1 MDLSTRP
8 RSAQANAPHEAP
20 ASARRSDK
28 SAGTQVLIVED
39 DSRCIRIA
47 TSILKKLDVA
57 EVRAISSVAHA
68 LEHLRNVVDGQA
80 EMPGLLI
87 LDLEFSLESGFE
99 VLRYWK
105 AHPELK
111 NTRVIVWTVM
121 GELQKKMSRLF
132 GVDQVVDKH
141 LGGSELE
148 KALRRALKSQKST

>member
-8 RSAQANAPHEAP
+8 RSAQANVPHEAP

-28 SAGTQVLIVED
+28 STGKEVLIVED
-39 DSRCIRIA
+39 DPRCIRTA
-47 TSILKKLDVA
+47 SSVLNKLNVT
-57 EVRAISSVAHA
+57 EVRAISSVGHA
-68 LEHLRNVVDGQA
+68 LVHLRNVVDGQA
-80 EMPGLLI
+80 EMPRLLI
-87 LDLEFSLESGFE
+87 LDLEFSMESGFE

-111 NTRVIVWTVM
+111 NMRVIVWTVM
-121 GELQKKMSRLF
+121 GELQQKMSRLF

-148 KALRRALKSQKST
+148 KALRRALKTEKSS